1 MTAQSQPGTRT
12 RHVCLSCSL
21 ACSGVNQCVLCD
33 AVIKQNVLAI
43 ALQRTGLSLEQA
55 NFFYQA
61 YDDAFN
67 WLHEQMLQDPRV
79 DDCALDL
86 SRVTIAPLPQATQV
100 PWAPRMQHQA
110 AAQPPPQAAAQQP
123 QPPQAPQVPKKAP
136 ASPQEEPPPMVFESE
151 IRPDPEQV
159 EMAQAALEQ
168 FEQAMQ
174 DPEFVAFMMSAI
186 PGLQAKMQGQV
197 IEATPQVEVTASSPI
212 PEIETAASLSPASR
226 ARPAAQERSLAE
238 IGTTASLSPETS
250 ASLSP
255 ASRDRPAAQE
265 RSLEAQPA
273 SQARSLVALSTPID
287 ADTIASAGVPIDIAD
302 IPSEREQDETPGAD
316 HLNGSGPGGEP
327 EGERTK
333 P

>member
-1 MTAQSQPGTRT
+1 MTPTQPQGTRT

-67 WLHEQMLQDPRV
+67 WLHEQMLQDPRI
-79 DDCALDL
+79 DECSLDL
-86 SRVTIAPLPQATQV
+86 SRVTIAPATSVPAQRAEPREAGRERGASPFPQAPPAPPAPRSRPAPQAT
-100 PWAPRMQHQA
+100 PPS
-110 AAQPPPQAAAQQP
+110 PPPVPPPA
-123 QPPQAPQVPKKAP
+123 PPQDD
-136 ASPQEEPPPMVFESE
+136 PPMAFESE

-174 DPEFVAFMMSAI
+174 NPEFVAFMMSTI
-186 PGLQAKMQGQV
+186 PGLQAKMQGQI
-197 IEATPQVEVTASSPI
+197 IEAAEVSPSPAPQIQEVKARTDEAP
-212 PEIETAASLSPASR
+212 AASQPRPER
-226 ARPAAQERSLAE
+226 AM
-238 IGTTASLSPETS
+238 T
-250 ASLSP
+250 
-255 ASRDRPAAQE
+255 
-265 RSLEAQPA
+265 
-273 SQARSLVALSTPID
+273 LSTPID

-302 IPSEREQDETPGAD
+302 IPEEHAPDQDERGTGSDKTPSAD
-316 HLNGSGPGGEP
+316 HLNGGTQES
-327 EGERTK
+327 
-333 P
+333 